1 MHLLHRQTR
10 YAYGVAVILI
20 ALVALLAGC
29 GPTQTGAPHATAPV
43 AAVPRVVLGAGVRDV
58 DVIVEP
64 DDGVRMITRPIR
76 DATRSIWLTMYLLTN
91 RTIIH
96 DLEYAHASGV
106 QVRVILEPHPYGGT
120 LSDANRY
127 AYNNLLAA
135 DIPVHWA
142 SPRFRLTHEKS
153 MIVDG
158 TTAYIMTTN
167 FTRAAFKNNREFAV
181 VDHDARDVAALRA
194 LFSADWND
202 RPYAPRDLNLPVS
215 PADARPLLTALIRS
229 ARHTLDVYAEEL
241 QDTGMERALA
251 AAARHGVR
259 MRVILPAPSRP
270 DYDAR
275 GVALI
280 RAAGVQVHRLQ
291 QSYLYVHAKA
301 IIADGRRAFVGS
313 ENLSTASLDHN
324 REVGVIVAD
333 PSAIQTLES
342 TFDRDWARHRSSRHR
357 RPPPKVSR
365 VAARACQHMGAT
377 AVVNA
382 RCTARA

>member
-1 MHLLHRQTR
+1 MHLLRRQTR
-10 YAYGVAVILI
+10 HAVGVAVVLV

-43 AAVPRVVLGAGVRDV
+43 AAAPRVTLGAGVRHV

-64 DDGVRMITRPIR
+64 DDGVRALTRAIR

-96 DLEYAHASGV
+96 ALEYAHASGV
-106 QVRVILEPHPYGGT
+106 QVRVILEPHPYGMR
-120 LSDANRY
+120 SNPNRY
-127 AYNNLLAA
+127 AYNNLRAA

-142 SPRFRLTHEKS
+142 SPRFRLTHEKC
-153 MIVDG
+153 MLVDG
-158 TTAYIMTTN
+158 ATAYIMTSN
-167 FTRAAFKNNREFAV
+167 FTLSAFKYNREFVV
-181 VDHDARDVAALRA
+181 VDHDARDVATLRA

-202 RPYAPRDLNLPVS
+202 RPYAPRDPNLPVS

-251 AAARHGVR
+251 AAARRGVR
-259 MRVILPAPSRP
+259 VRVILPAPSGP
-270 DYDAR
+270 DRDAP

-280 RAAGVQVHRLQ
+280 RAAGAQVHRLR

-333 PSAIQTLES
+333 PGAIQTLES
-342 TFDRDWARHRSSRHR
+342 TFDRDWARHR
-357 RPPPKVSR
+357 RPPRRVSS
-365 VAARACQHMGAT
+365 VEASP
-377 AVVNA
+377 
-382 RCTARA
+382 

>member
-1 MHLLHRQTR
+1 M
-10 YAYGVAVILI
+10 
-20 ALVALLAGC
+20 
-29 GPTQTGAPHATAPV
+29 
-43 AAVPRVVLGAGVRDV
+43 AAAPRVALGAGVRDV
-58 DVIVEP
+58 DLIVQP
-64 DDGVRMITRPIR
+64 DDGVRMITRPIHH
-76 DATRSIWLTMYLLTN
+76 ATRSIWLTMYLLTN

-96 DLEYAHASGV
+96 ALEYAHAHGV
-106 QVRVILEPHPYGGT
+106 QVRVILEPHPYGMR
-120 LSDANRY
+120 SNPNRY
-127 AYNNLLAA
+127 AYNNLRAA

-153 MIVDG
+153 MLVDG

-167 FTRAAFKNNREFAV
+167 FTRSAFKSNREFDV
-181 VDHDARDVAALRA
+181 VDRDPRNVATLRA

-202 RPYAPRDLNLPVS
+202 RPYAPRDPNLPVS
-215 PADARPLLTALIRS
+215 PTDARPLLTALIRS

-259 MRVILPAPSRP
+259 VRVILPAPRGP
-270 DYDAR
+270 DHDAP

-280 RAAGVQVHRLQ
+280 RAAGAQVHRLR

-301 IIADGRRAFVGS
+301 IISDGRRAFVGS

-333 PSAIQTLES
+333 PDAIQTLES
-342 TFDRDWARHRSSRHR
+342 TFDRDWARHRSRRR
-357 RPPPKVSR
+357 RPPPRVSS
-365 VAARACQHMGAT
+365 VAARACRHTRGT
-377 AVVNA
+377 ARVNA
-382 RCTARA
+382 RCRARA

>member
-1 MHLLHRQTR
+1 M
-10 YAYGVAVILI
+10 
-20 ALVALLAGC
+20 
-29 GPTQTGAPHATAPV
+29 
-43 AAVPRVVLGAGVRDV
+43 
-58 DVIVEP
+58 
-64 DDGVRMITRPIR
+64 
-76 DATRSIWLTMYLLTN
+76 
-91 RTIIH
+91 
-96 DLEYAHASGV
+96 
-106 QVRVILEPHPYGGT
+106 
-120 LSDANRY
+120 
-127 AYNNLLAA
+127 AA

-158 TTAYIMTTN
+158 ATAYIMTTN
-167 FTRAAFKNNREFAV
+167 FTRSAFTHNREFAV

-202 RPYAPRDLNLPVS
+202 RPYAPRDPNLPVS

-229 ARHTLDVYAEEL
+229 ARHALDVYAEEL
-241 QDTGMERALA
+241 QDTSMERALA

-259 MRVILPAPSRP
+259 VRVILPAPSGP

-280 RAAGVQVHRLQ
+280 RAAGVQVHRLR

-301 IIADGRRAFVGS
+301 IIADSRRAFVGS

-333 PSAIQTLES
+333 PRAIQTLES
-342 TFDRDWARHRSSRHR
+342 TFDRDWARHRSRDR
-357 RPPPKVSR
+357 RPPPRVSS
-365 VAARACQHMGAT
+365 VAARACQHTGET